1 MTGPCYI
8 GEEATAA
15 GFRLA
20 GAGVRVVEQG
30 GESAAFAAVGA
41 EASLVLVSSSVAAR
55 VRGGA
60 LDAALA
66 ALGPLMVTVP
76 DLRDEARE
84 PDLAVRLRRELG
96 LEESP

>member
-1 MTGPCYI
+1 MSGPCYM

-20 GAGVRVVEQG
+20 GADVRVVEQG
-30 GESAAFAAVGA
+30 ESAAFTAGGA
-41 EASLVLVSSSVAAR
+41 EASLVLVSSSIAAR
-55 VRGGA
+55 ARGSV

-66 ALGPLMVTVP
+66 ALSPLMVIVP
-76 DLRDEARE
+76 DVRDEVRE
-84 PDLAVRLRRELG
+84 PDLAVRLRHELG